1 MPKVRKNTAAGDLS
15 DKIEPLNENFAT
27 FQRPSTEYT
36 EKGAKSFHVR
46 LTWPVFHFF
55 VCWYLTLLL

>member
-15 DKIEPLNENFAT
+15 DNIEPLNENFAT

-55 VCWYLTLLL
+55 VC